1 MREYHFLA
9 VIHLL
14 RIEVVVH
21 HAVIGHLNV
30 FSAWLAVVAVRVD
43 AEAAAWQEFT
53 PYFDVFGIHQGYEV
67 FHDDVHAVLMKS
79 PVITEAEEIQLQALA
94 FDQLLIGNISQVDG
108 SKVRLTGYG
117 AKAGKFGTIE
127 FDHRIVLR
135 MLVIE
140 AFQHFRG
147 IFKQIFA
154 FVSEIL

>member
-1 MREYHFLA
+1 MK
-9 VIHLL
+9 
-14 RIEVVVH
+14 
-21 HAVIGHLNV
+21 G
-30 FSAWLAVVAVRVD
+30 SVVA
-43 AEAAAWQEFT
+43 
-53 PYFDVFGIHQGYEV
+53 
-67 FHDDVHAVLMKS
+67 
-79 PVITEAEEIQLQALA
+79 EAEKVKLQALA

-108 SKVRLTGYG
+108 SKVGLTGYG

-147 IFKQIFA
+147 IFKQVFA